1 MKFTLDIDMSN
12 AAFDTSENG
21 VGNVP
26 EVTRILRKLAALL
39 DNVDVL
45 TDQNGGTLFDV
56 NGNSVGSWDV
66 TQ

>member
-1 MKFTLDIDMSN
+1 MRFIIDFDMDN

>member
-1 MKFTLDIDMSN
+1 MRFTIDFDMDN
-12 AAFDTSENG
+12 AAFDPSESA

-45 TDQNGGTLFDV
+45 MDQNGGMLFDV

-66 TQ
+66 TP

>member
-12 AAFDTSENG
+12 AAFERYADDERDAS
-21 VGNVP
+21 

-45 TDQNGGTLFDV
+45 MDQNGGMLFDV